1 MKFSE
6 TYIKLMQLMQ
16 RRNVGKI
23 SIRKYNIVFREIYE
37 LTGKTPSQLIAET
50 KKKEQSFTN
59 EKGNPQILYL
69 SERKVNSYQLLYNIV
84 NMVKFIIINL
94 YLSNYITV
102 SCVFKFFKSFNYF
115 FFNFFCIFKK

>member
-1 MKFSE
+1 
-6 TYIKLMQLMQ
+6 MQLMQ